1 MTQSKMIRVLLVD
14 DEDDF
19 RHATARAL
27 RHRGVYVFT
36 ARHGQQAL
44 QMMEVIEPDAV
55 VLDVRMPGLDGDLV
69 FDRIHQRWPGVP
81 VILLTGHGSTQQAFE
96 TSRRGVYE
104 YLAKPCPVDRLL
116 EVIQEATDHL
126 RHPTLEYVGPT
137 RVLLVDDEPDF
148 LGAMAPALRRRGF
161 LVETCESGVVALD
174 RIDRQPFEVVVL
186 DAYMPGLGGLQLL
199 RFIKARRPRC
209 EVLLLSGNPG
219 AGRANEAREQGA
231 CDCLLKPV
239 SVDALAQRIREAA
252 VRQRSREA
260 EADAQRY
267 DPMDAAH
274 DS

>member
-1 MTQSKMIRVLLVD
+1 MN
-14 DEDDF
+14 
-19 RHATARAL
+19 
-27 RHRGVYVFT
+27 
-36 ARHGQQAL
+36 
-44 QMMEVIEPDAV
+44 
-55 VLDVRMPGLDGDLV
+55 
-69 FDRIHQRWPGVP
+69 
-81 VILLTGHGSTQQAFE
+81 E
-96 TSRRGVYE
+96 T
-104 YLAKPCPVDRLL
+104 
-116 EVIQEATDHL
+116 T
-126 RHPTLEYVGPT
+126 
-137 RVLLVDDEPDF
+137 VLLVDDEPDF